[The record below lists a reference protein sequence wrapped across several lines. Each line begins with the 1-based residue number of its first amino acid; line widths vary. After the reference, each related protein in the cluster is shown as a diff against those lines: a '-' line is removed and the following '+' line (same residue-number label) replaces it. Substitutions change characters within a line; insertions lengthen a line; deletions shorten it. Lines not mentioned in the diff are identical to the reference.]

1 MKAWI
6 LGILSRYRLLLAL
19 LVTVQLGCGVLLAL
33 QPRYY
38 QLLVSLAVDGQAANL
53 WTSGL
58 PLLEQLA
65 LIFLAIAVLQGI
77 GGYTGTVFSFKL
89 LKQLQTDFFDKAS
102 HLPLSYFQQQSAGEF
117 FTKFSSDIA
126 QAQRFFADFVPGVG
140 RELIT
145 AIAVTAILF
154 YFCPATLTLAALGIV
169 GLTTLLVSVLNRIM
183 GFYARAQRATWSE
196 IQRVFDETIQ
206 GIDTVKVL
214 AAEEQQAE
222 HFEIHTSGLE
232 KLSVRAGAVLSVF
245 SPGIELLTQL
255 GGLGLVALAY
265 YLIARDKWGLEP
277 FLLFFFYA
285 TLLQMSVSQL
295 VRLVATVQTEFTGM
309 RHLSGFLAEVP
320 EAEDS
325 HPMVTLPGQA
335 AAIEI
340 AGLSFGYPGGRRLY
354 NRAHLVIPAHAVTVI
369 DGPSGSGKST
379 LINLLLRLYTP
390 QEGVIAIGGI
400 DIQRISRLELRRK
413 IGVVTQNHFIFQ
425 DTLRGNLLIAQPD
438 ASGEQMLQALER
450 AQLKDF
456 LARLPQ
462 GIDTV
467 MDPRGLGASTG
478 ERQRICIARL
488 LLRESPIM
496 ILDEPWSNIDDRART
511 LLAEVI
517 NACKSTATILILT
530 HERHPALAVD
540 RLYHLDGVRGIFL
553 RDDDLTF
560 KN

>member
-1 MKAWI
+1 MRSWI
-6 LGILSRYRLLLAL
+6 IGIISRYRLPLTL
-19 LVTVQLGCGVLLAL
+19 LVVLQLGCGVLLAL

-38 QLLVSLAVDGQAANL
+38 QQLVSLAVNGQHDSL

-77 GGYTGTVFSFKL
+77 SGYTGTVFSFNL
-89 LKQLQTDFFDKAS
+89 LKQLQTDFFDTAS

-126 QAQRFFADFVPGVG
+126 QAQRFFADFLPGVG

-145 AIAVTAILF
+145 AIAVTVVLF
-154 YFCPATLTLAALGIV
+154 YFCPASLTLAALGIV

-183 GFYARAQRATWSE
+183 GYYARAQRATWSD

-222 HFEIHTSGLE
+222 HFERHTSGLQR
-232 KLSVRAGAVLSVF
+232 LSVRAGAVLSVF

-265 YLIARDKWGLEP
+265 YLIARGTMGLEP

-295 VRLVATVQTEFTGM
+295 IRLVATVQTEFTGI
-309 RHLSGFLAEVP
+309 RHLSEFLAEVP
-320 EAEDS
+320 EAEDR
-325 HPMVTLPGQA
+325 HPTATLPTQSV
-335 AAIEI
+335 AIE
-340 AGLSFGYPGGRRLY
+340 LSDLTFAYPGGRRLY
-354 NRAHLVIPAHAVTVI
+354 NRAHLLIPANSVTVI
-369 DGPSGSGKST
+369 DGESGSGKST
-379 LINLLLRLYTP
+379 LIHLLLRLYVP
-390 QEGVIAIGGI
+390 QEGVISIGGL
-400 DIQRISRLELRRK
+400 DIRRISRTELRRK

-425 DTLRGNLLIAQPD
+425 ETLRGNLLIAQPD
-438 ASGEQMLQALER
+438 ASDQQILQALER

-462 GIDTV
+462 GLDTI
-467 MDPRGLGASTG
+467 MDPRGIGASTG

-488 LLRESPIM
+488 LLRESPVM
-496 ILDEPWSNIDDRART
+496 ILDEPWSNLDDRART

-517 NACKSTATILILT
+517 NACKNTATILILT

-540 RLYHLDGVRGIFL
+540 RLCHLDGAQGIFVQDN
-553 RDDDLTF
+553 R
-560 KN
+560 

>member
-1 MKAWI
+1 MRSWI
-6 LGILSRYRLLLAL
+6 IGITSRYRFPLTL
-19 LVTVQLGCGVLLAL
+19 LVIVQLGCGVLLAL

-38 QLLVSLAVDGQAANL
+38 QQLVSLAIDGQSAHL

-58 PLLEQLA
+58 PLLQQLG

-77 GGYTGTVFSFKL
+77 SGYIGTVFSFNL

-102 HLPLSYFQQQSAGEF
+102 HLPLSYFQQESAGEF

-126 QAQRFFADFVPGVG
+126 QAQRFFADFLPGVG

-145 AIAVTAILF
+145 AVAVTAILF
-154 YFCPATLTLAALGIV
+154 YFCPASLTLAALGIV

-183 GFYARAQRATWSE
+183 GIYARAQRDTWSE

-222 HFEIHTSGLE
+222 QFQRHTSGLK
-232 KLSVRAGAVLSVF
+232 KLSIQAGAVLSVF

-265 YLIARDKWGLEP
+265 YLIARGALGLEP

-295 VRLVATVQTEFTGM
+295 TRLVATVQPELTGI
-309 RHLSGFLAEVP
+309 RHLAGFLAEPP

-325 HPMVTLPGQA
+325 HPSVTLPGQSVP
-335 AAIEI
+335 IELS
-340 AGLSFGYPGGRRLY
+340 GLSFGYPEGRRLY
-354 NRAHLVIPAHAVTVI
+354 DQAHLLIPANAVTVI
-369 DGPSGSGKST
+369 DGESGSGKST
-379 LINLLLRLYTP
+379 LINLLLRLYAP
-390 QEGVIAIGGI
+390 QEGVISIGGI
-400 DIQRISRLELRRK
+400 DIRRISRLELRKK

-425 DTLRGNLLIAQPD
+425 DTLRGNLLMAQPD
-438 ASGEQMLQALER
+438 ASDQQVLQALER
-450 AQLKDF
+450 AQLRDF
-456 LARLPQ
+456 VARLPQ
-462 GIDTV
+462 GIDTL
-467 MDPRGLGASTG
+467 MDPRGQGTSTG

-496 ILDEPWSNIDDRART
+496 ILDEPWSNIDDRARA

-517 NACKSTATILILT
+517 NACKRTATILILT

-540 RLYHLDGVRGIFL
+540 RLYHLDGARGIFIQ
-553 RDDDLTF
+553 DDDLTF

>member
-1 MKAWI
+1 MRTWI
-6 LGILSRYRLLLAL
+6 IGIISRYRLPLTL
-19 LVTVQLGCGVLLAL
+19 LVVLQLGCGVLLAL

-38 QLLVSLAVDGQAANL
+38 QQLVSLAVDGQQANL

-77 GGYTGTVFSFKL
+77 SGYAGTVFSFNL

-102 HLPLSYFQQQSAGEF
+102 HLPLAYFQQQSAGEF

-126 QAQRFFADFVPGVG
+126 QAQRFFADFLPGVG

-145 AIAVTAILF
+145 AIAVTAVLF
-154 YFCPATLTLAALGIV
+154 YFCPATLTFAALGIV

-183 GFYARAQRATWSE
+183 GYYARAQRATWSD

-222 HFEIHTSGLE
+222 QFEMHTSGLQR
-232 KLSVRAGAVLSVF
+232 LSVRAGAVLSVF

-265 YLIARDKWGLEP
+265 YLIARGMMGLEP

-295 VRLVATVQTEFTGM
+295 VRLVATVQTEFTGI
-309 RHLSGFLAEVP
+309 RHLSEFLAEPP

-325 HPMVTLPGQA
+325 HPTVTLPCQS
-335 AAIEI
+335 AAIELS
-340 AGLSFGYPGGRRLY
+340 GLTFGYPGGRRLY
-354 NRAHLVIPAHAVTVI
+354 NRAHLLIPANSVTVI
-369 DGPSGSGKST
+369 DGQSGSGKST

-390 QEGVIAIGGI
+390 QEGVISIGGI
-400 DIQRISRLELRRK
+400 DIRRISRTELRRK

-425 DTLRGNLLIAQPD
+425 ETLRGNLLIAQPD
-438 ASGEQMLQALER
+438 ASEQQILQALER

-456 LARLPQ
+456 WGRLPQ
-462 GIDTV
+462 GIDTI
-467 MDPRGLGASTG
+467 MDPRGIGASTG

-496 ILDEPWSNIDDRART
+496 ILDEPWSNLDDRARQ

-517 NACKSTATILILT
+517 NACKRTATILILT

-540 RLYHLDGVRGIFL
+540 RLYHLDGTQGIFIQE
-553 RDDDLTF
+553 DDLPPQ
-560 KN
+560 N

>member
-1 MKAWI
+1 MRSWI
-6 LGILSRYRLLLAL
+6 TGIISRYRFPLTL
-19 LVTVQLGCGVLLAL
+19 LVIVQLGCGVLIAL

-38 QLLVSLAVDGQAANL
+38 QQLVSLAIDGHHANL

-58 PLLEQLA
+58 PLLKQLA
-65 LIFLAIAVLQGI
+65 LIFLAIAALQGI
-77 GGYTGTVFSFKL
+77 SGYTGTVFSFNL

-126 QAQRFFADFVPGVG
+126 QAQRFFADFLPGVG

-145 AIAVTAILF
+145 AMAVTVVLF
-154 YFCPATLTLAALGIV
+154 YFCPASLTLAALGIV
-169 GLTTLLVSVLNRIM
+169 GITTLLVSVLNRIM

-222 HFEIHTSGLE
+222 HFQRHTSGLK

-265 YLIARDKWGLEP
+265 YLIARGKMGLEP

-295 VRLVATVQTEFTGM
+295 VRLVATVQTEFTGI
-309 RHLSGFLAEVP
+309 RHLAGFLAEVP

-325 HPMVTLPGQA
+325 HPTVTLPSRSV
-335 AAIEI
+335 AIE
-340 AGLSFGYPGGRRLY
+340 LSSLTFGYPGGRRLY
-354 NRAHLVIPAHAVTVI
+354 NRANLLIPANSVTI
-369 DGPSGSGKST
+369 IGGESGSGKST
-379 LINLLLRLYTP
+379 LINLLLRLYAP
-390 QEGVIAIGGI
+390 QEGVISIGGI
-400 DIQRISRLELRRK
+400 DIRRISRTELRRK
-413 IGVVTQNHFIFQ
+413 VGVVTQNHFIFQ
-425 DTLRGNLLIAQPD
+425 ETLRGNLLIAQPD
-438 ASGEQMLQALER
+438 ASDQQILQALER
-450 AQLKDF
+450 AQLQDF
-456 LARLPQ
+456 LGRLPQ
-462 GIDTV
+462 GIETV
-467 MDPRGLGASTG
+467 MDPRGIGASTG

-496 ILDEPWSNIDDRART
+496 ILDEPWSNLDDRARK
-511 LLAEVI
+511 LLAEVV

-530 HERHPALAVD
+530 HERHPSLAVD
-540 RLYHLDGVRGIFL
+540 RLYHLDGAQGIL
-553 RDDDLTF
+553 IQEDDLPP

>member
-1 MKAWI
+1 MRSWI
-6 LGILSRYRLLLAL
+6 TGIISRYRWPLTLLIIL
-19 LVTVQLGCGVLLAL
+19 QLGCGMLIAL

-38 QLLVSLAVDGQAANL
+38 QQLVSLAINGQYANL

-58 PLLEQLA
+58 PLLKQLA
-65 LIFLAIAVLQGI
+65 LIFLALAVLQGI
-77 GGYTGTVFSFKL
+77 SGYTGSVFSFNL

-102 HLPLSYFQQQSAGEF
+102 HLPLPYFQTQSAGEF
-117 FTKFSSDIA
+117 FTKFTNDIG
-126 QAQRFFADFVPGVG
+126 QAQRFFADFLPGVG

-145 AIAVTAILF
+145 AMAVTVVLF
-154 YFCPATLTLAALGIV
+154 YFCPASLTIAALGIV
-169 GLTTLLVSVLNRIM
+169 VITAMIVTVLNRIM
-183 GFYARAQRATWSE
+183 GVYARAQRATWSQ

-214 AAEEQQAE
+214 AAERQQAAQF
-222 HFEIHTSGLE
+222 HRYTAGLK

-255 GGLGLVALAY
+255 GGLGLVAMAY
-265 YLIARDKWGLEP
+265 YLIASGKMRLEP

-285 TLLQMSVSQL
+285 TLLQMSVTQL
-295 VRLVATVQTEFTGM
+295 TRLLATVQTEFTGIQ
-309 RHLSGFLAEVP
+309 HLAGFLAEAP

-325 HPMVTLPGQA
+325 HPTVTLPSQSV
-335 AAIEI
+335 AIE
-340 AGLSFGYPGGRRLY
+340 LSSLTFGYPGGRRLY
-354 NRAHLVIPAHAVTVI
+354 NRAHLLIPGNSVTVI
-369 DGPSGSGKST
+369 GGESGSGKST
-379 LINLLLRLYTP
+379 LINLLLRLYAP
-390 QEGVIAIGGI
+390 QEGFISIGGI
-400 DIQRISRLELRRK
+400 DIRRISRTELRRK

-425 DTLRGNLLIAQPD
+425 ETLRGNILIAQPD
-438 ASGEQMLQALER
+438 ASDRQILQALER

-462 GIDTV
+462 GIETV
-467 MDPRGLGASTG
+467 MDPRGIGASTG

-496 ILDEPWSNIDDRART
+496 ILDEPWSNLDDRARK

-540 RLYHLDGVRGIFL
+540 RLYHLDGAQGIL
-553 RDDDLTF
+553 IQEDPAAA
-560 KN
+560 

>member
-1 MKAWI
+1 MRSWI
-6 LGILSRYRLLLAL
+6 LGIISRYRFLLAL
-19 LVTVQLGCGVLLAL
+19 LIAVQLGCGVLLAL

-38 QLLVSLAVDGQAANL
+38 QQLVSLAADGHTANL

-77 GGYTGTVFSFKL
+77 GGYTGTVFSFNL
-89 LKQLQTDFFDKAS
+89 LKQLQTDFFDQAS

-126 QAQRFFADFVPGVG
+126 QAQRFFADFLPGVG

-145 AIAVTAILF
+145 AIVVTAVLF
-154 YFCPATLTLAALGIV
+154 YFCPASLTLAALGIV
-169 GLTTLLVSVLNRIM
+169 ALTTLLVSVLNRIM
-183 GFYARAQRATWSE
+183 GYYARAQRATWSE

-214 AAEEQQAE
+214 AAEDQQAE
-222 HFEIHTSGLE
+222 HFQRHTSGLK

-265 YLIARDKWGLEP
+265 YLIARGTMGLEP

-295 VRLVATVQTEFTGM
+295 VRLVATVQTEFTGI

-325 HPMVTLPGQA
+325 HPTVTLPSQSV
-335 AAIEI
+335 AIEL
-340 AGLSFGYPGGRRLY
+340 ADLSFGYPEGRRLY
-354 NRAHLVIPAHAVTVI
+354 NRAHLLIPANAVTVI
-369 DGPSGSGKST
+369 DGESGSGKST

-390 QEGVIAIGGI
+390 QDGVISIGGI
-400 DIQRISRLELRRK
+400 DLRRISRLELRRK

-425 DTLRGNLLIAQPD
+425 ETLRGNLLIAQPD
-438 ASGEQMLQALER
+438 ASDQQILQALER

-462 GIDTV
+462 GIDTL
-467 MDPRGLGASTG
+467 MDPRGRGASTG

-540 RLYHLDGVRGIFL
+540 RLYHLDGARGIFIQ
-553 RDDDLTF
+553 DDDLPPQ
-560 KN
+560 N

>member
-1 MKAWI
+1 MRSWI
-6 LGILSRYRLLLAL
+6 TGVISLYRFPLTL
-19 LVTVQLGCGVLLAL
+19 LVILQLGCGVLMAL

-38 QLLVSLAVDGQAANL
+38 QQLVSLAVNGQYANL

-77 GGYTGTVFSFKL
+77 SGYAGSVFSFNL

-102 HLPLSYFQQQSAGEF
+102 HLPLAYFQQQSAGEF
-117 FTKFSSDIA
+117 FTKFNSDIS
-126 QAQRFFADFVPGVG
+126 QAQRFFADFLPGVG

-145 AIAVTAILF
+145 AVAVTGILF
-154 YFCPATLTLAALGIV
+154 YFCPASLTFAALGIV
-169 GLTTLLVSVLNRIM
+169 ALTAILVTVLNQIM
-183 GFYARAQRATWSE
+183 GYYARAQRDTWSE

-206 GIDTVKVL
+206 GIDTVKIL
-214 AAEEQQAE
+214 AAEGQQAA
-222 HFEIHTSGLE
+222 HFQKHTSWLE
-232 KLSVRAGAVLSVF
+232 QLSIRAGAVLSVF
-245 SPGIELLTQL
+245 SPGIELLSQL

-265 YLIARDKWGLEP
+265 YLIARGKMGLEP

-295 VRLVATVQTEFTGM
+295 TRLLATVQTEFTGM
-309 RHLSGFLAEVP
+309 RHLAGFLAEAP

-325 HPMVTLPGQA
+325 HPTVTLPGQSV
-335 AAIEI
+335 AIE
-340 AGLSFGYPGGRRLY
+340 ASGLSFGYPGGRRLY
-354 NRAHLVIPAHAVTVI
+354 NRAHLLIPANSVTVI
-369 DGPSGSGKST
+369 DGESGSGKST
-379 LINLLLRLYTP
+379 LINLLLRLYAP
-390 QEGVIAIGGI
+390 AEGVISIGGI
-400 DIQRISRLELRRK
+400 DIRRISRTELRRK

-425 DTLRGNLLIAQPD
+425 ETLRGNLLIAQPD
-438 ASGEQMLQALER
+438 ASDQQVLQSLER
-450 AQLKDF
+450 AQLQDF

-462 GIDTV
+462 GLDTM
-467 MDPRGLGASTG
+467 MDPRGAGTSTG

-496 ILDEPWSNIDDRART
+496 ILDEPWSNLDDRART

-517 NACKSTATILILT
+517 NACKRSATILILT

-540 RLYHLDGVRGIFL
+540 RLYHLDGAQGIL
-553 RDDDLTF
+553 IQESP
-560 KN
+560 